1 MSNLK
6 EKIISYKNK
15 IFEKNED
22 LNFDESDVKVSK
34 RVRKIQTVA
43 LICFASAII
52 VLLLTRSGNFSVESI
67 TENAKGNTSKSIT
80 SLMLLFAIKSLT
92 IVIPLPSLYVASG
105 ILFSPAKA
113 LLVSYLGLTITL
125 TIPFVLGR
133 WSGAEEMDYIKKKYP
148 KIDKV
153 IEMQKRNEFLA
164 NFVIRLIGWF
174 PCDVL
179 SFYFGACKTNYIK
192 YITSSLLGCSI
203 GIVTNTLLGDVIL
216 NPLSWQFIVL
226 LLIKIAISASVIAI
240 TYHINKKRKLKLETK

>member
-1 MSNLK
+1 MGNFK
-6 EKIISYKNK
+6 RKMVYYKDK
-15 IFEKNED
+15 IFEKNEEVV
-22 LNFDESDVKVSK
+22 LNESDEKVSK
-34 RVRKIQTVA
+34 RIRKIQIVA
-43 LICFASAII
+43 IVCFVLAII
-52 VLLLTRSGNFSVESI
+52 VILLTRSGNFSVDSI
-67 TENAKGNTSKSIT
+67 TENAQGNPKKSIT

-105 ILFSPAKA
+105 ILFSPIKA
-113 LLVSYLGLTITL
+113 VIISYLGLSITL

-133 WSGAEEMDYIKKKYP
+133 WSGSDEMDYIKKKYSR
-148 KIDKV
+148 IDKV

-179 SFYFGACKTNYIK
+179 SFYFGACRTNYLK

-203 GIVTNTLLGDVIL
+203 GVITNTLLGDVIL

-240 TYHINKKRKLKLETK
+240 TYHVNKKKNSK

>member
-1 MSNLK
+1 MGNFK
-6 EKIISYKNK
+6 RKMTYYKDK
-15 IFEKNED
+15 IFEKNEEVV
-22 LNFDESDVKVSK
+22 LNESDEKVSK
-34 RVRKIQTVA
+34 RIRKIQIVA
-43 LICFASAII
+43 IVCFVLAII
-52 VLLLTRSGNFSVESI
+52 VILLTRSGNFSVDSI
-67 TENAKGNTSKSIT
+67 TENAQGNPKKSIT

-105 ILFSPAKA
+105 ILFSPIKA
-113 LLVSYLGLTITL
+113 VIISYLGLAITL

-133 WSGAEEMDYIKKKYP
+133 WSGSDEMDYIKKKYP

-153 IEMQKRNEFLA
+153 IEIQERNEFLA
-164 NFVIRLIGWF
+164 SFIIRLIGWF

-179 SFYFGACKTNYIK
+179 SFYFGACRTNYLK

-203 GIVTNTLLGDVIL
+203 GVITNTLLGDVIL

-240 TYHINKKRKLKLETK
+240 TYHVNKKKNSK

>member
-6 EKIISYKNK
+6 GKIISYKNK
-15 IFEKNED
+15 IFEKNEEF
-22 LNFDESDVKVSK
+22 NFDESDEKVSK

-52 VLLLTRSGNFSVESI
+52 VIFLTRSGNFSIDSI
-67 TENAKGNTSKSIT
+67 TENAQGNPRKSII

-133 WSGAEEMDYIKKKYP
+133 WSGAEEMEYIKKKYP

-164 NFVIRLIGWF
+164 SFVIRLIGWF

-192 YITSSLLGCSI
+192 YITSALLGCSI
-203 GIVTNTLLGDVIL
+203 GVVTNTLLGDVIL

-226 LLIKIAISASVIAI
+226 LLVKLAISASVIAI
-240 TYHINKKRKLKLETK
+240 TYHKNKSKRQN

>member
-1 MSNLK
+1 MGNFK
-6 EKIISYKNK
+6 RKMVYYKDK
-15 IFEKNED
+15 IFEKNEEVV
-22 LNFDESDVKVSK
+22 LNESDEKVSK
-34 RVRKIQTVA
+34 RIRKIQIVA
-43 LICFASAII
+43 IVCFVLAII
-52 VLLLTRSGNFSVESI
+52 VILLTRSGNFSVDLI
-67 TENAKGNTSKSIT
+67 TENAQGNPKKSIT

-105 ILFSPAKA
+105 ILFSPIKA
-113 LLVSYLGLTITL
+113 VIISYLGLAITL

-133 WSGAEEMDYIKKKYP
+133 WSGSDEMDYIKKKYP

-179 SFYFGACKTNYIK
+179 SFYFGACKTNYLK

-203 GIVTNTLLGDVIL
+203 GVITNTLLGDVIL

-240 TYHINKKRKLKLETK
+240 TYHVNKEKNSK

>member
-1 MSNLK
+1 MGNFK
-6 EKIISYKNK
+6 RKMTYYKDKIL
-15 IFEKNED
+15 EENEEVV
-22 LNFDESDVKVSK
+22 LNESDEKVSK
-34 RVRKIQTVA
+34 RIRKIQIVAIVCFVLAITV
-43 LICFASAII
+43 I
-52 VLLLTRSGNFSVESI
+52 LLTRSGNFSVDSI
-67 TENAKGNTSKSIT
+67 TENAQGNPKKSIT

-105 ILFSPAKA
+105 ILFSPIKA
-113 LLVSYLGLTITL
+113 VIISYLGLAITL

-133 WSGAEEMDYIKKKYP
+133 WSGSDEMDYIKKKYP

-153 IEMQKRNEFLA
+153 IEIQERNEFLA
-164 NFVIRLIGWF
+164 SFIIRLIGWF

-179 SFYFGACKTNYIK
+179 SFYFGACRTNYLK

-203 GIVTNTLLGDVIL
+203 GVITNTLLGDVIL

-240 TYHINKKRKLKLETK
+240 TYHVNKKKNSK

>member
-1 MSNLK
+1 MGNFK
-6 EKIISYKNK
+6 RKMTYYKDK
-15 IFEKNED
+15 IFEENEEVV
-22 LNFDESDVKVSK
+22 LNESDEKVSK
-34 RVRKIQTVA
+34 RIRKIQIVA
-43 LICFASAII
+43 IVCFILAII
-52 VLLLTRSGNFSVESI
+52 VILLTRSGNFSVDSI
-67 TENAKGNTSKSIT
+67 TENAQGNPKKSIT

-105 ILFSPAKA
+105 ILFSPIKA
-113 LLVSYLGLTITL
+113 VIISYLGLAITL

-133 WSGAEEMDYIKKKYP
+133 WSGSDEMDYIKNKYP

-153 IEMQKRNEFLA
+153 IEIQERNEFLA
-164 NFVIRLIGWF
+164 SFIIRLIGWF

-179 SFYFGACKTNYIK
+179 SFYFGACRTNYLK

-203 GIVTNTLLGDVIL
+203 GVITNTLLGDVIL

-240 TYHINKKRKLKLETK
+240 TYHVNKKKNSK

>member
-1 MSNLK
+1 MGNFK
-6 EKIISYKNK
+6 RKMIYYKDK
-15 IFEKNED
+15 IFEENEEVV
-22 LNFDESDVKVSK
+22 LNESDEKVSK
-34 RVRKIQTVA
+34 RIRKIQIVA
-43 LICFASAII
+43 IVCFVLAII
-52 VLLLTRSGNFSVESI
+52 VILLTRSGNFSVDSI
-67 TENAKGNTSKSIT
+67 TENAQGNPRKSIL
-80 SLMLLFAIKSLT
+80 SLLLLFAIKSLT

-105 ILFSPAKA
+105 ILFSPIKA
-113 LLVSYLGLTITL
+113 VIISYLGLSITL

-133 WSGAEEMDYIKKKYP
+133 WSGAEEMEYIKKKYQR
-148 KIDKV
+148 IDKV

-179 SFYFGACKTNYIK
+179 SFYFGACKTNYLK

-203 GIVTNTLLGDVIL
+203 GVITNTILGDVIL

-240 TYHINKKRKLKLETK
+240 THHVNKEKNSK

>member
-1 MSNLK
+1 MGNFK
-6 EKIISYKNK
+6 RKMTYYKDK
-15 IFEKNED
+15 IFEKNEEVV
-22 LNFDESDVKVSK
+22 LNESDEKVSK
-34 RVRKIQTVA
+34 RIRKIQVVA
-43 LICFASAII
+43 IVCFVLAII
-52 VLLLTRSGNFSVESI
+52 VILLTRSGNFSVDSI
-67 TENAKGNTSKSIT
+67 TENAQGNPKKSIT

-105 ILFSPAKA
+105 ILFSPIKA
-113 LLVSYLGLTITL
+113 VIISYLGLAITL

-133 WSGAEEMDYIKKKYP
+133 WSGSDEMDYIKKKYP

-153 IEMQKRNEFLA
+153 IEIQERNEFLA
-164 NFVIRLIGWF
+164 SFIIRLIGWF

-179 SFYFGACKTNYIK
+179 SFYFGACRTNYLK

-203 GIVTNTLLGDVIL
+203 GVITNTLLGDVIL

-240 TYHINKKRKLKLETK
+240 TYHVNKKKNSK

>member
-1 MSNLK
+1 MK
-6 EKIISYKNK
+6 
-15 IFEKNED
+15 KNEEVV
-22 LNFDESDVKVSK
+22 LNESDEKVSK
-34 RVRKIQTVA
+34 RIRKIQVVA
-43 LICFASAII
+43 IVCFVLAII
-52 VLLLTRSGNFSVESI
+52 VILLTRSGNFSVDSI
-67 TENAKGNTSKSIT
+67 TENAQGNPKKSIT

-105 ILFSPAKA
+105 ILFSPIKA
-113 LLVSYLGLTITL
+113 VIISYLGLAITL

-133 WSGAEEMDYIKKKYP
+133 WSGSDEMDYIKKKYP

-153 IEMQKRNEFLA
+153 IEIQERNEFLA
-164 NFVIRLIGWF
+164 SFVIRLIGWF

-179 SFYFGACKTNYIK
+179 SFYFGACKTNYLK

-203 GIVTNTLLGDVIL
+203 GVITNTLLGDVIL

-240 TYHINKKRKLKLETK
+240 TYHVNKKKNSK

>member
-1 MSNLK
+1 MGNFK
-6 EKIISYKNK
+6 RKMVYYKDK
-15 IFEKNED
+15 IFEKNEEVV
-22 LNFDESDVKVSK
+22 LNESDEKVSK
-34 RVRKIQTVA
+34 RIRKIQIVA
-43 LICFASAII
+43 IVCFVLAII
-52 VLLLTRSGNFSVESI
+52 VILLTRSGNFSVDSI
-67 TENAKGNTSKSIT
+67 TENAQGNPKKSIT

-105 ILFSPAKA
+105 ILFSPIKA
-113 LLVSYLGLTITL
+113 VIISYLGLAITL

-133 WSGAEEMDYIKKKYP
+133 WSGSDEMDYIKKKYP

-153 IEMQKRNEFLA
+153 IEIQERNEFLA
-164 NFVIRLIGWF
+164 SFVIRLIGWF

-179 SFYFGACKTNYIK
+179 SFYFGACRTNYLK

-203 GIVTNTLLGDVIL
+203 GVITNTLLGDVIL

-240 TYHINKKRKLKLETK
+240 TYHVNKKKNSK

>member
-1 MSNLK
+1 MGNFK
-6 EKIISYKNK
+6 RKMTYYKDK
-15 IFEKNED
+15 IFEKNEEVV
-22 LNFDESDVKVSK
+22 LNESDEKVSN
-34 RVRKIQTVA
+34 RIRKIQVVA
-43 LICFASAII
+43 IVCFVLAII
-52 VLLLTRSGNFSVESI
+52 VILLTRSGNFSVDSI
-67 TENAKGNTSKSIT
+67 TENAQGNPKKSIT

-105 ILFSPAKA
+105 ILFSPIKA
-113 LLVSYLGLTITL
+113 VIISYLGLAITL

-133 WSGAEEMDYIKKKYP
+133 WSGSDEMDYIKKKYP

-153 IEMQKRNEFLA
+153 IEIQERNEFLA
-164 NFVIRLIGWF
+164 SFVIRLIGWF

-179 SFYFGACKTNYIK
+179 SFYFGACRTNYLK

-203 GIVTNTLLGDVIL
+203 GVITNTLLGDVIL

-240 TYHINKKRKLKLETK
+240 TYHVNKKKNSK